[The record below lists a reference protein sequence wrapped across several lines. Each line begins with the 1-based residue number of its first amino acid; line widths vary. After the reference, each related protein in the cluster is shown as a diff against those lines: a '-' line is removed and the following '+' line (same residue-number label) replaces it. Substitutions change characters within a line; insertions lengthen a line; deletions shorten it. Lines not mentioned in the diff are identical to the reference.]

1 MLVVVV
7 VAVVV
12 VVDSWG
18 HTVADKPNMVV
29 EVETAAVA
37 ESVVAAVLGVEVSI
51 LP

>member
-7 VAVVV
+7 VVVVV

-18 HTVADKPNMVV
+18 HTVVDKPNMV

-37 ESVVAAVLGVEVSI
+37 ESVVAAAVLGVEISI